1 MDFKA
6 FSKDELNTFSKEMLI
21 SLYLQLNASFQLLS
35 DQNKQI
41 LEQNE
46 QQTKALLKQIVNL
59 QEQVSILTNYR
70 FGRKTEKTSD
80 ILAGQYTMDFE
91 TGETMLFDEL
101 EVEAEKAPEKTD
113 EQLLAEAR
121 RREAKKR
128 KQGVRECDLRNVKKE
143 IVEYRVSDEDLK
155 KLFPEGYKEI
165 GFDTSTRVEYNPAT
179 LVVIE
184 ERTYKYKSAKRTR
197 FAKAVHPNHLLAH
210 SIVTPSLAAK
220 IFYDKFVNA
229 VPIHRIAR
237 ELGWLDAVIRPP
249 TMCRWMINITQK
261 YLMPVYE
268 MMKSDIKNARLIH
281 ADETPFVCEE
291 DRKKEGRTKN
301 SKSYM
306 WVYHTADQY
315 GSPPIFI
322 YEYHDNRR
330 GENIENFL
338 EGYCG
343 ILMADG
349 YEPYHTVARLSNG
362 DIIVAGCWAHLKR
375 KFAEIIKA
383 DPKNAV
389 GTIAYIG
396 NEKIAKIYHLDNKMK
411 KAPEEE
417 RLAYRK
423 EKIEPLVNE
432 FFEWAKENVDKVVTE
447 KTRIALNY
455 AINQELYLR
464 QFLTR
469 GIIPLDNSDA
479 LSEEITYPHLFL
491 GSLINKDFQKKS
503 CA

>member
-1 MDFKA
+1 M
-6 FSKDELNTFSKEMLI
+6 
-21 SLYLQLNASFQLLS
+21 
-35 DQNKQI
+35 
-41 LEQNE
+41 
-46 QQTKALLKQIVNL
+46 
-59 QEQVSILTNYR
+59 
-70 FGRKTEKTSD
+70 
-80 ILAGQYTMDFE
+80 
-91 TGETMLFDEL
+91 
-101 EVEAEKAPEKTD
+101 
-113 EQLLAEAR
+113 
-121 RREAKKR
+121 
-128 KQGVRECDLRNVKKE
+128 
-143 IVEYRVSDEDLK
+143 
-155 KLFPEGYKEI
+155 
-165 GFDTSTRVEYNPAT
+165 
-179 LVVIE
+179 
-184 ERTYKYKSAKRTR
+184 
-197 FAKAVHPNHLLAH
+197 AH

-479 LSEEITYPHLFL
+479 ERSIRSFCVGKHSWHITASSRGAETSSILYSIAETAKANRLKPYEYFKYLLEQLLENENSINEELIRTLLPWSK
-491 GSLINKDFQKKS
+491 SLPDVLKEK
-503 CA
+503 